1 MFGNYVGFFCN
12 MTVGHILFTKHDF
25 FLPIYESLL
34 EKILVLGFRADLSI
48 WYEFECD
55 DDLLPAQFSSDREW
69 GSLYN
74 QKSLEIEEDKMIVG
88 RRLTMSS
95 ITQSSFY
102 RLPVVSR
109 DDDEIQ
115 GDMLATQTSDMI
127 FCLCWNLRLVIEY

>member
-1 MFGNYVGFFCN
+1 
-12 MTVGHILFTKHDF
+12 MTVGHMFFTKHDF
-25 FLPIYESLL
+25 FLPIFESLL
-34 EKILVLGFRADLSI
+34 EKIVVLGFRADMLIS
-48 WYEFECD
+48 YESECD

-74 QKSLEIEEDKMIVG
+74 QKSLENEEDEMLEG

-102 RLPVVSR
+102 RLLVVSR

-115 GDMLATQTSDMI
+115 GDMLAT
-127 FCLCWNLRLVIEY
+127 